1 MQMVPLLRRHP
12 NVQVLNLRGIPA
24 GASLLQW
31 DLPELTRQNSIKLLR
46 RISLSGMSCS
56 ASPFLRFLVG

>member
-24 GASLLQW
+24 GASLLHY
-31 DLPELTRQNSIKLLR
+31 DLLMLTRQDS
-46 RISLSGMSCS
+46 
-56 ASPFLRFLVG
+56 